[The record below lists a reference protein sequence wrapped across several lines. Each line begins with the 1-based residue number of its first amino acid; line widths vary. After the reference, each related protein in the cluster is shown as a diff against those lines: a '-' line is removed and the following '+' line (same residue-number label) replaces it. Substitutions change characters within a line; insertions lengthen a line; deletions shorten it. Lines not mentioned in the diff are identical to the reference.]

1 MRLPWLHPHRADVL
15 AAIAL
20 AVRRREPLP
29 EALVR
34 LAEHDPLLQ
43 PWSRRL
49 GPPLAA
55 GEALPLLL
63 CRHRLVDEATA
74 TAMAC
79 SDDPVAAVDRAAAE
93 SLAAPRGLLL
103 ITWFPVALAA
113 VLLIPLAVLQV
124 SGVLGVF
131 EQMFRDLN
139 IRLPA
144 LTVMMMEHQRNGL
157 FMPLVGA
164 AAMWCLLVI
173 LRQVTGVR
181 HITHLWWVE
190 VHRQVALMALIDAA
204 IAGDDE
210 PEHLDP
216 PFDLLA
222 GLYFRFQDRPP
233 WHPHWRTW
241 WCLTRWRA
249 SGPQWRAARG
259 AATAADLL
267 CALSLLPH
275 GTGTAELSALRE
287 TVRSRLILA
296 LEPAVLE
303 ARALLTFA
311 VAFGAFLG
319 VIAMFLPL
327 VWMPVSLNAGGG

>member
-1 MRLPWLHPHRADVL
+1 MKLPWLHPHRADVL

-29 EALVR
+29 EGLAR

-55 GEALPLLL
+55 GEALPAVLQ
-63 CRHRLVDEATA
+63 RHRLIDDATA
-74 TAMAC
+74 AAMAC
-79 SDDPVAAVDRAAAE
+79 SGDAVAAIDRAASD

-103 ITWFPVALAA
+103 ITWFPVALVVA
-113 VLLIPLAVLQV
+113 LLIPLAVLQA

-144 LTVMMMEHQRNGL
+144 LTVMMIEHRLDGVYI
-157 FMPLVGA
+157 PLVGG
-164 AAMWCLLVI
+164 AAMWCVLGV
-173 LRQVTGVR
+173 LRQMTGVR
-181 HITHLWWVE
+181 HLAHLWWVE
-190 VHRQVALMALIDAA
+190 VHRQAALLALVDAA
-204 IAGDDE
+204 IACDDE
-210 PEHLDP
+210 PVHLDP
-216 PFDLLA
+216 PFDLVA
-222 GLYFRFQDRPP
+222 GLYYQFQDRPP

-249 SGPQWRAARG
+249 GGPQWRAARG
-259 AATAADLL
+259 AGTAADLL
-267 CALSLLPH
+267 HALGLLPH
-275 GTGTAELSALRE
+275 GVGLADLRDA
-287 TVRSRLILA
+287 VRTRLILA
-296 LEPAVLE
+296 LEPAVVE
-303 ARALLTFA
+303 ARALLMVG
-311 VAFGAFLG
+311 VAIGAFLG

-327 VWMPVSLNAGGG
+327 VWMPVGLNAGGG